1 MADPARST
9 VVEALRLALRER
21 FGASAELQPRV
32 GGEPVPS
39 GWSRVDGALG
49 GGLRPS
55 ESALVVGSPG
65 AGSLALASS
74 WARETSRRGEP
85 VLVLDS
91 AGSSLPH
98 AWIEPEDA
106 RAPIWALHVA
116 AGPMWAA
123 LDIALR
129 SGAFGMAVLLE
140 PPHPPPGVGAR
151 VAKLARGRG
160 TRVVITQWPGV
171 SAPPWTPTH
180 RIGLTAGVV
189 RWVDGPLGAI
199 PTTRRVEVH
208 VGERDERHAHEL
220 DTGAISDRL
229 RAAPR
234 APDRRPPS
242 GHGGRTRRTGG
253 ASGPGDGGAD
263 PVG

>member
-1 MADPARST
+1 M
-9 VVEALRLALRER
+9 
-21 FGASAELQPRV
+21 QPRL
-32 GGEPVPS
+32 GGEAIPS
-39 GWSRVDGALG
+39 GWSRIDKALR
-49 GGLRPS
+49 GGLRPA

-74 WARETSRRGEP
+74 WAQETARRGEP
-85 VLVLDS
+85 VLVLDA
-91 AGSSLPH
+91 AGASLPH

-106 RAPIWALHVA
+106 RAPIWVLRVA
-116 AGPMWAA
+116 GGPIWAA

-129 SGAFGMAVLLE
+129 SGAFGLAVLLE
-140 PPHPPPGVGAR
+140 PPPPPAGVGVRAAR
-151 VAKLARGRG
+151 LCRERG

-171 SAPPWTPTH
+171 SVPPWAPTH
-180 RIGLTAGVV
+180 RIGLTAGMV

-199 PTTRRVEVH
+199 PKTRRVEVT

-220 DTGAISDRL
+220 DAGTTTDRL
-229 RAAPR
+229 RPAPR

-242 GHGGRTRRTGG
+242 GHGGRTRRSR
-253 ASGPGDGGAD
+253 AVRSSRARGPGHGSED